1 MPKLWQRYLV
11 EASVDGVRWQILAD
25 YRNSFRDAPHNYIE
39 LDQPIEARY
48 IRYRHHYVPGKNLA
62 MGIFACSVWD
72 VGKTGYGK
80 RFYGSA

>member
-1 MPKLWQRYLV
+1 MVPVGGYWWTI
-11 EASVDGVRWQILAD
+11 ATA
-25 YRNSFRDAPHNYIE
+25 FRDAPHNYIE

-62 MGIFACSVWD
+62 WGYSRVRFGTWE
-72 VGKTGYGK
+72 KTGYGK

>member
-1 MPKLWQRYLV
+1 M
-11 EASVDGVRWQILAD
+11 D

-62 MGIFACSVWD
+62 MGDIRVFGLD
-72 VGKTGYGK
+72 VGKTYYGK
-80 RFYGSA
+80 RFYGSAQRTNVMPAFLGKR